1 MHDVVDNCDAMVIHD
16 HDLSFNPFAD
26 EGEETPTAASH
37 SFYGAMRAETSRRR
51 RSSVTDGEGASGV
64 VSKAHR
70 RAHTDTNIGQSGSA
84 THPLKSAALRTVF
97 QDVGVTR
104 PRLSRIVNTGT
115 LVDAPALDAGQVLT
129 TSSPT
134 TEEEKDV
141 LIHEVFDHGIL
152 LSNVANFFRNKV
164 TSKESLAGVS
174 LKYGIPLPALRKANH
189 LWPSDSIHLRKVL
202 YIPIEHATRAQ
213 EFINEPSLISLSSES
228 EDDGEHDNSSETSVP
243 VQSSAIHR
251 IPASQLS
258 FFPPSST
265 ASKSG
270 SDSVDNSAETS
281 GHHSYP
287 NHLKPSAG
295 NGRYGSPANNSLTSI
310 LTALPLAASTR
321 DEIITRLSF
330 DSVSSSYSDRSRVNS
345 DDEGGHE
352 LNEVAER
359 KHKHSQ
365 EDDIDTS
372 ISTSMSTLKVSH
384 QTAVI
389 PLVKRTTSQ
398 PPSSL
403 RQSQHNRPML
413 STSPPSSYVPH
424 SHNPYVR
431 TVQLEPSPA
440 MQLPALRGS
449 TVEHSLGQ
457 ATKLT
462 ISRSVS
468 AGKGKKRPSVIDL
481 DPGHEMQIKLPS

>member
-1 MHDVVDNCDAMVIHD
+1 M
-16 HDLSFNPFAD
+16 
-26 EGEETPTAASH
+26 
-37 SFYGAMRAETSRRR
+37 
-51 RSSVTDGEGASGV
+51 
-64 VSKAHR
+64 
-70 RAHTDTNIGQSGSA
+70 
-84 THPLKSAALRTVF
+84 
-97 QDVGVTR
+97 TR
-104 PRLSRIVNTGT
+104 PHLSRIVNTGT
-115 LVDAPALDAGQVLT
+115 LVDAPALDADQVSI

-134 TEEEKDV
+134 TEAEKDV
-141 LIHEVFDHGIL
+141 LIHE
-152 LSNVANFFRNKV
+152 V

-228 EDDGEHDNSSETSVP
+228 EDDGGHDTSSETSIP

-270 SDSVDNSAETS
+270 SDSVDNSPETS
-281 GHHSYP
+281 GHRSYP
-287 NHLKPSAG
+287 NHLRPSAS

-359 KHKHSQ
+359 KHKHAQ
-365 EDDIDTS
+365 EDDTVTS
-372 ISTSMSTLKVSH
+372 ASPSMSTPRVSH
-384 QTAVI
+384 QTTVI
-389 PLVKRTTSQ
+389 PLISRTTSQ

-403 RQSQHNRPML
+403 RQLQHNRPML

-431 TVQLEPSPA
+431 TVQLEPSPG

-449 TVEHSLGQ
+449 AVGHSLGQ
-457 ATKLT
+457 ATKLP
-462 ISRSVS
+462 IVRSVS
-468 AGKGKKRPSVIDL
+468 ASFPADHALGGDRSLGGISAPFGV
-481 DPGHEMQIKLPS
+481 KL

>member
-1 MHDVVDNCDAMVIHD
+1 MHDVVDNCDAMVTHD

-26 EGEETPTAASH
+26 EGEETPRVSSH
-37 SFYGAMRAETSRRR
+37 AFYGAMRAETRRR
-51 RSSVTDGEGASGV
+51 RSFVTDAEGTSGV

-70 RAHTDTNIGQSGSA
+70 RSHTDTNIGQPGSA

-97 QDVGVTR
+97 HDVGVTR

-115 LVDAPALDAGQVLT
+115 LVDAPALDADQVLI
-129 TSSPT
+129 TSPPT
-134 TEEEKDV
+134 MEEEKDV
-141 LIHEVFDHGIL
+141 LIHEVCDHGIL
-152 LSNVANFFRNKV
+152 LSSVANFFCNKV
-164 TSKESLAGVS
+164 TSKDSLAGVS

-228 EDDGEHDNSSETSVP
+228 EDDGGHDNSSETSVP

-270 SDSVDNSAETS
+270 SDSVDNFPETS
-281 GHHSYP
+281 GHRSYP
-287 NHLKPSAG
+287 NYLKPYAG

-321 DEIITRLSF
+321 HEIITRLSF

-359 KHKHSQ
+359 KHKHVQ

-372 ISTSMSTLKVSH
+372 GSTSMSTLRVSH

-389 PLVKRTTSQ
+389 PLVNRTTSE

-403 RQSQHNRPML
+403 RESQHNRPML
-413 STSPPSSYVPH
+413 STSPPSSYVQH

-449 TVEHSLGQ
+449 TIGQSLGPT
-457 ATKLT
+457 TKLT

-468 AGKGKKRPSVIDL
+468 VGKGKKRPSVIDL
-481 DPGHEMQIKLPS
+481 DPGHEMQTKLPS